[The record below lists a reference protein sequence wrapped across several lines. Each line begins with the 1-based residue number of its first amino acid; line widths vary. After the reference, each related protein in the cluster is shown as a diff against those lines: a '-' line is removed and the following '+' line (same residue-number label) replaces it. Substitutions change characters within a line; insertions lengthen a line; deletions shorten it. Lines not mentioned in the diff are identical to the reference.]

1 MDPPSDLISRHIMFY
16 PQHITFLETID
27 DNIST
32 ATRKAITVLMQQ
44 KQNIKIERQLLIFA
58 IGLMFIGIST
68 VVAPPLPIV
77 FIIAGVAYLGIGIGN
92 ILMIRRTP
100 V

>member
-1 MDPPSDLISRHIMFY
+1 MEPPSDLKQCNIRLY
-16 PQHITFLETID
+16 PHQLHFLETFD

-44 KQNIKIERQLLIFA
+44 KQTIQIERQLLIFA
-58 IGLMFIGIST
+58 LGLMFIGIST
-68 VVAPPLPIV
+68 VIAAPLTFI
-77 FIIAGVAYLGIGIGN
+77 FIIAGVAYFGISIGN
-92 ILMIRRTP
+92 ILLLRRKP